1 MPHRYSVALTITTL
15 GGTIV
20 GMIAFGLSADIWG
33 RRKMYGLELIITIFS
48 TLGVVMAS
56 GGVNSSMSDIA
67 WLLVWR
73 FCLEIGIGAEQVYFH
88 LAFAHES
95 LLCILHLVSSLL
107 SVQWLICL

>member
-1 MPHRYSVALTITTL
+1 
-15 GGTIV
+15 
-20 GMIAFGLSADIWG
+20 
-33 RRKMYGLELIITIFS
+33 MYGLELIITIFS